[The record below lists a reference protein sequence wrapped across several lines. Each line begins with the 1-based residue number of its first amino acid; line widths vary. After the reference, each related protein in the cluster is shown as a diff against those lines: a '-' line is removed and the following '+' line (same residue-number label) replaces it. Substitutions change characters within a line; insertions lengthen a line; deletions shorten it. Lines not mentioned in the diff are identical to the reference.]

1 LASQKILSLGEAL
14 PLIREWRAADFS
26 SVGPF
31 EVCLLLGMG
40 LALYHGIRLPLMRI
54 VLLLGLVHMELAQ
67 GRAAEILALL
77 APMLLAGPL

>member
-1 LASQKILSLGEAL
+1 ASCITPYGWDALLASQKILSLGEAL

-54 VLLLGLVHMELAQ
+54 VLLLGLVHMALAQ
-67 GRAAEILALL
+67 GRA
-77 APMLLAGPL
+77 